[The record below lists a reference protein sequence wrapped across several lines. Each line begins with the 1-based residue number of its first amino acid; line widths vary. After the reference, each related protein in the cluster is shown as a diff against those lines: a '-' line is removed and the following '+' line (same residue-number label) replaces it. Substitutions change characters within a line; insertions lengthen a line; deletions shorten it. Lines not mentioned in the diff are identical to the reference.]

1 MADEIGEID
10 LTAQAN
16 AAKVA
21 SNYISA
27 DSTGIRIA
35 NASPAT
41 ATTYQHQ
48 TATETEFV
56 VDGVSRASISGD
68 GARFGRAYVDGVTDN
83 ESHLELDYHSLQLID
98 KDGNTYF
105 HVSDLRGTDGT
116 AEVVDEFVGD
126 GSTYYFEL
134 SFDAADTSY
143 TVVVSDGSG
152 GTVHKKPFLVEFD
165 MPPSEGATIT
175 ATYTTK
181 STRAKAYTLGTRS
194 TGNVGSMSVAEGERV
209 IASGITSHAEGGYTT
224 ASGHSSH
231 AEGDYSIASGLSSH
245 AEGWITTA
253 SGGYSHAEGWRS
265 KASGEYSHAE
275 GYQTTASKDCTH
287 AEGNETIASGHYSHA
302 EGSNTTT
309 TASANYAHAQNRGTI
324 AAKYGQTT
332 MGSYNI
338 EDDAESTTHPS
349 GNINYGTHA
358 LIIGNGTSNNARSNA
373 LTVDWDGNIMAQAMA
388 GIIQMFAGS
397 TAPTGWLECDGS
409 AVSREDYATLFAA
422 IGTTWGAGDGST
434 TFNLPDLRGRGPIGA
449 GAGSGL
455 TSRTLGGR
463 GGSENIQ
470 AHTHGFTNPKIPNHV
485 HTMAHTHPTGS
496 GKNRLIGYLYDANGS
511 GGVSSGVGK
520 VRVTAAS
527 SGTNYVPRVAN
538 ADVDFSG
545 VANTGSSSAANTGNP
560 TSLGNTTGGAV
571 GAVSGATTGTSGNM
585 QPFAVVKFIICTGKT
600 S

>member
-1 MADEIGEID
+1 MADEIGELD

-27 DSTGIRIA
+27 DPTGIRIA

-56 VDGVSRASISGD
+56 VDNVSRASISGD
-68 GARFGRAYVDGVTDN
+68 GARFGKAYVSGATDN
-83 ESHLELDYHSLQLID
+83 ESHMELDYHSLRLVD
-98 KDGNTYF
+98 KEGHEYL

-116 AEVVDEFVGD
+116 GSFTEQFVGD
-126 GSTYYFEL
+126 SRTR
-134 SFDAADTSY
+134 SFTLTFMATNDDYS
-143 TVVVSDGSG
+143 VSVSDGSG
-152 GTVHKKPFLVEFD
+152 GGYLRRLTYVEFD
-165 MPPSEGATIT
+165 APPSNGAIVTVSY
-175 ATYTTK
+175 AARDSK
-181 STRAKAYTLGTRS
+181 MKAYTLGYERQGTLGPLS
-194 TGNVGSMSVAEGERV
+194 FAEGLRAR
-209 IASGITSHAEGGYTT
+209 ASGYVSHAEGCNTAATGYYAHAEGYGCVAAGGESHAEGGSTT
-224 ASGHSSH
+224 ASGTFSH
-231 AEGDYSIASGLSSH
+231 AEGAD
-245 AEGWITTA
+245 TTA
-253 SGGYSHAEGWRS
+253 SGY
-265 KASGEYSHAE
+265 
-275 GYQTTASKDCTH
+275 
-287 AEGNETIASGHYSHA
+287 YSHA
-302 EGSNTTT
+302 EGSET
-309 TASANYAHAQNRGTI
+309 TASSNTAHAQNLGTI
-324 AAKYGQTT
+324 AANYGQTA
-332 MGSYNI
+332 MGTYNVK
-338 EDDAESTTHPS
+338 DYPESTTHPS
-349 GNINYGTHA
+349 FNIKFGTYA
-358 LIIGNGTSNNARSNA
+358 LIIGNGTADDARSNA
-373 LTVDWDGNIMAQAMA
+373 LTVGWDGNIMAQAMA

-409 AVSREDYATLFAA
+409 AVSREDYPTLFAA

-455 TSRTLGGR
+455 TSRTLGGN

-485 HTMAHTHPTGS
+485 HTMTHNHDMGTPARYVGYNYGS
-496 GKNRLIGYLYDANGS
+496 GS
-511 GGVSSGVGK
+511 GQITSGVGK
-520 VRVTAAS
+520 VRVAAAS

-545 VANTGSSSAANTGNP
+545 SGNTASYTGNSGNP
-560 TSLGNTTGGAV
+560 TSLGATTGGAV
-571 GAVSGATTGTSGNM
+571 GAVSGATTGSSGNM